1 MQALLDLD
9 DDGDGMIPKEEMT
22 TYLSSMGEAFTHEEI
37 KDFLTYATK
46 AQPKVPQTL
55 KTKEKETYDRN
66 GRTC

>member
-46 AQPKVPQTL
+46 AQPKVP
-55 KTKEKETYDRN
+55 
-66 GRTC
+66 